1 MKIDIKSAEQ
11 VGAVIR
17 ASRKAMHIRQDD
29 AAGIIG
35 VSENFLGKV
44 ERGGETV
51 QWGKLFQVLQ
61 ELGLNVTIEVPEP
74 FADAISKR
82 LADTQNK
89 TWADQNKSA
98 ASDCDTPR
106 REAN

>member
-1 MKIDIKSAEQ
+1 MKIDIQSAEQ

-17 ASRKAMHIRQDD
+17 ASRKAMQIRQDD

-51 QWGKLFQVLQ
+51 QWGKLFQVMQ
-61 ELGLNVTIEVPEP
+61 ELGLTVTIEVPEA
-74 FADAISKR
+74 FADDISKV
-82 LADTQNK
+82 LEDTQNK
-89 TWADQNKSA
+89 QRAKQSQAADSSSPNGK
-98 ASDCDTPR
+98 
-106 REAN
+106 AN

>member
-1 MKIDIKSAEQ
+1 MKIDIESPEQ

-17 ASRKAMHIRQDD
+17 ASRKAMQIRQDD

-51 QWGKLFQVLQ
+51 QWGKLFQVMQ
-61 ELGLNVTIEVPEP
+61 ELGLTVTIEVPEP
-74 FADAISKR
+74 FADDIKKV
-82 LADTQNK
+82 LADTLNKKLAKQNK
-89 TWADQNKSA
+89 AAAPKSSASTSKAD
-98 ASDCDTPR
+98 
-106 REAN
+106 